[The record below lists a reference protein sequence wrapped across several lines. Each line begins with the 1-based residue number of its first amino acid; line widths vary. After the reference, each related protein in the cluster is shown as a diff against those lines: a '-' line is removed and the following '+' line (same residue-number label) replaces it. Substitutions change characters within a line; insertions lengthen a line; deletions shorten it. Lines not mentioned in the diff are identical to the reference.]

1 MMMMMKTTRSST
13 SVSYK
18 IIWTLLVLI
27 LLLADYAAAKT
38 ESHPQTRGMHLTR
51 HHDSLPQKVRGRALD
66 GSDSNSDSDSDN
78 SSGSDSSSD
87 EDEDEAPDSASGSVA
102 PDGPESSS
110 PPPPVIDPEAPGSP

>member
-66 GSDSNSDSDSDN
+66 GSDSNSDSGSDAD
-78 SSGSDSSSD
+78 SSGSDSGSD
-87 EDEDEAPDSASGSVA
+87 DDDGASGSLPA
-102 PDGPESSS
+102 DGPESSS
-110 PPPPVIDPEAPGSP
+110 PPPPPFDPEAPGAP